1 MPFGRFCLCRYRKS
15 GEALL
20 FLSQAPLSSLLI
32 RDGEGKGGA
41 LSFPILGGGRRG
53 LGGGRGGLA
62 LALEGEGGLGCG
74 FVFS

>member
-1 MPFGRFCLCRYRKS
+1 MAWVGALSGGGGDREGR
-15 GEALL
+15 
-20 FLSQAPLSSLLI
+20 
-32 RDGEGKGGA
+32 GGA